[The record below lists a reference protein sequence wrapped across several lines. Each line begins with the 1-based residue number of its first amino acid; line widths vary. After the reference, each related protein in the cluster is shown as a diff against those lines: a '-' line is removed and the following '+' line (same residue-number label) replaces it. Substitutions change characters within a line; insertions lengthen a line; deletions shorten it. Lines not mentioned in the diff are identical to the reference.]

1 MTGYVPETTVP
12 SSVNVIVLVDVA
24 GFVSNAATEPA
35 GTPVATSDT
44 LPSKPFTAA
53 TVIVTDAWNIRNT
66 SSLLVDADR
75 VKFGGGVTV
84 KLIVAVCTKL
94 PDVPVTVTVAG
105 PVVALPLAVNVRT
118 LVVVAGFVPNAA
130 VTPVGKPVAA
140 SVTLPLKP
148 PVPAIVIVLVLLAPP
163 CAMLTLDGLA
173 DRLKFGGAPTVSDT
187 VVVCVKLAETPVIVT
202 VAVPMVAVPLAVNV
216 RTLVVV
222 AGFVA
227 NAAVTPVGKPD
238 AESVTLPEKASV
250 GVIVI
255 VLVPP
260 APPCVIVTLLGA
272 ADRLKFGV
280 VDAGHAFARF
290 VTFTVPMP
298 VAKSH
303 PVLVP
308 YDNKY
313 ELSDVEST
321 PYMPEG
327 R

>member
-1 MTGYVPETTVP
+1 VTVTGYVPETTVP
-12 SSVNVIVLVDVA
+12 SSINVIVLVDVA

-35 GTPVATSDT
+35 GTPLATSDT
-44 LPSKPFTAA
+44 LPSKPFTGAI
-53 TVIVTDAWNIRNT
+53 VIVTDAWNMRNT
-66 SSLLVDADR
+66 SSLLADADS

-94 PDVPVTVTVAG
+94 PDVPVMVTVAG
-105 PVVALPLAVNVRT
+105 PVVALPLAVNVTT
-118 LVVVAGFVPNAA
+118 LVMVAGFVPITA

-148 PVPAIVIVLVLLAPP
+148 PVPTIRIVLIPLGPP
-163 CAMLTLDGLA
+163 WVMLTLDGSA
-173 DRLKFGGAPTVSDT
+173 ERLKFGGALTVSDT
-187 VVVCVKLAETPVIVT
+187 MVVCVKLPETPVIVT
-202 VAVPMVAVPLAVNV
+202 EAAPIVAVPLAVNV

-227 NAAVTPVGKPD
+227 NTAVTPVGKAD
-238 AESVTLPEKASV
+238 AVSVTLPEKASV

-298 VAKSH
+298 VAKSQ
-303 PVLVP
+303 PVVVP
-308 YDNKY
+308 YAFA
-313 ELSDVEST
+313 
-321 PYMPEG
+321 
-327 R
+327 